1 LRRAVST
8 VGAVFVSLTL
18 AVAGMEVAAC
28 SGSSS
33 PPAMA
38 MPNNEGAIPLC
49 TDGGLQVA
57 FPAMYSAYVPGHT
70 FQIPA
75 LVVGSNTNVTWSADS
90 KMVGMQTDNERPNEV
105 LITALQAGTVA
116 INVQSADGKCGSSI
130 LTIDQATESDWM
142 IGNAR
147 YNNGQSLH
155 LQAGA
160 TGGTGSPLESGGTY
174 PACTNCHGETATNSA
189 FTNVSHTPEQT
200 GGFSDDEI
208 LNIVLHG
215 TFPPGAYF
223 DTNIVPYVSWMTFHR
238 WADITA
244 DQQKGIIVYLRS
256 LTPAPQKGNVN
267 FGAFDTDA
275 SGVAADDGET
285 DAGESNSDAT
295 VDAAP
300 DAGSGPDAEPDVV
313 TVADDAAAD
322 APPTDAPADN

>member
-1 LRRAVST
+1 
-8 VGAVFVSLTL
+8 
-18 AVAGMEVAAC
+18 
-28 SGSSS
+28 
-33 PPAMA
+33 

-57 FPAMYSAYVPGHT
+57 FSPMYSAYVPGHT

-75 LVVGSNTNVTWSADS
+75 IVVGSDKNVTWSADS
-90 KMVGMQTDNERPNEV
+90 KVVGMQSDGEHPNEV
-105 LITALQAGTVA
+105 LITALHAGTVA
-116 INVQSADGKCGSSI
+116 INVQSEDGKCGSSI
-130 LTIDQATESDWM
+130 LTIDEATESDWQ

-147 YNNGQSLH
+147 YNNGNSLH

-160 TGGTGSPLESGGTY
+160 TGGTGSPLESGGVY

-208 LNIVLHG
+208 LNIILHG

-223 DTNIVPYVSWMTFHR
+223 DTNIVPYISWMNFHR
-238 WADITA
+238 WADITP

-256 LTPAPQKGNVN
+256 LTPAPQNGAVN

-275 SGVAADDGET
+275 SGVAADAANDGEI
-285 DAGESNSDAT
+285 DGGEMSDAT
-295 VDAAP
+295 VDGAAE
-300 DAGSGPDAEPDVV
+300 AGPDAEPDVV
-313 TVADDAAAD
+313 TVTNDAAPD
-322 APPTDAPADN
+322 APVDAPVDN